1 MTQGEKTMG
10 YGAKFLVSLIIL
22 CIALI
27 FGLFPILIRAN
38 DLTKKILS
46 YGESFA
52 GGIFLGAGLIH
63 LLPDAQNGLHT
74 VFNSTYPLAFV
85 ICAFTIL
92 ALRMI
97 EEGTIK
103 LLVCHNEACKHP
115 HLQPWLAYLLAIL
128 LSIHSVIAGIAL
140 GVETA
145 LSTFIIIFIAIIAHK
160 GSAAFALGVSMRKQ
174 GLTKNIMLQLMLLF
188 SLMTPIGIIFGSFF
202 AHCLAANSGQF
213 ISGIFNAI
221 AAGTFIYIAFH
232 IVDTKETEECVP
244 VLLRLAYFA
253 LGLMVMTAIALYM

>member
-1 MTQGEKTMG
+1 MC
-10 YGAKFLVSLIIL
+10 YSIKFLVSLIIL

-27 FGLFPILIRAN
+27 FGFFPILIRAN
-38 DLTKKILS
+38 GLTKKILS

-63 LLPDAQNGLHT
+63 LLSDAQSELHT
-74 VFNSTYPLAFV
+74 VFSSTYPLAFV

-92 ALRMI
+92 TLRMI

-128 LSIHSVIAGIAL
+128 LSIHSVIAGVAL
-140 GVETA
+140 GAETT
-145 LSTFIIIFIAIIAHK
+145 LSAFIIIFVAIIAHK
-160 GSAAFALGVSMRKQ
+160 GSAAFALGISMRKQ
-174 GLTKNIMLQLMLLF
+174 GLIKNTMLKLMLLF
-188 SLMTPIGIIFGSFF
+188 SLMTPIGITFGSLF
-202 AHCLAANSGQF
+202 ARGLAENSSQL
-213 ISGIFNAI
+213 IAGIFNAI

-232 IVDTKETEECVP
+232 IVDTKEAEECVP
-244 VLLRLAYFA
+244 VLLRFAYFA
-253 LGLMVMTAIALYM
+253 LGLAVMTMIALYM

>member
-1 MTQGEKTMG
+1 MG
-10 YGAKFLVSLIIL
+10 CGIKFLVSLIIL
-22 CIALI
+22 AIALI
-27 FGLFPILIRAN
+27 FGLFPILIKTN
-38 DLTKKILS
+38 GITKKILS

-92 ALRMI
+92 ILRMI

-103 LLVCHNEACKHP
+103 LLVCRNEACQHMR
-115 HLQPWLAYLLAIL
+115 LQPWLAYLLAIL
-128 LSIHSVIAGIAL
+128 LSIHSIIAGVAL
-140 GVETA
+140 GIETT

-174 GLTKNIMLQLMLLF
+174 GLVKTTMLKLMLLF
-188 SLMTPIGIIFGSFF
+188 SLMTPLGIIFGSII
-202 AHCLAANSGQF
+202 ARCLAVNSGQL
-213 ISGIFNAI
+213 IAGIFNAI

-232 IVDTKETEECVP
+232 IVDTDKTEKCVP

-253 LGLMVMTAIALYM
+253 LGLAVMTGIALYT

>member
-1 MTQGEKTMG
+1 MG
-10 YGAKFLVSLIIL
+10 YSIKFLVSLIIL

-27 FGLFPILIRAN
+27 FGLFPILIRVN
-38 DLTKKILS
+38 GLTKKILS

-63 LLPDAQNGLHT
+63 LLPDAQNGLRT

-92 ALRMI
+92 GLRMI

-128 LSIHSVIAGIAL
+128 LSIHSVIAGVAL
-140 GVETA
+140 GMEAT
-145 LSTFIIIFIAIIAHK
+145 LSTFIIIFIAIISHK
-160 GSAAFALGVSMRKQ
+160 GSAAFALGVSMRRQ
-174 GLTKNIMLQLMLLF
+174 GLMKNTMLKLMLLF
-188 SLMTPIGIIFGSFF
+188 SLMTPIGIMFGSFF
-202 AHCLAANSGQF
+202 ARCLVANSGQF
-213 ISGIFNAI
+213 FAGIFNTI

-232 IVDTKETEECVP
+232 IVDTKEAEKCVP
-244 VLLRLAYFA
+244 VLLRLVYYA
-253 LGLMVMTAIALYM
+253 LGLTVMTAIALYM

>member
-1 MTQGEKTMG
+1 MG
-10 YGAKFLVSLIIL
+10 YGIKFLVSLIIL

-27 FGLFPILIRAN
+27 FGLFPILIRVN
-38 DLTKKILS
+38 GLTKKILS

-63 LLPDAQNGLHT
+63 LLSDAQNGLST
-74 VFNSTYPLAFV
+74 AFNSTYPLAFV

-92 ALRMI
+92 GLRMI

-103 LLVCHNEACKHP
+103 LLVCRNEACKHP
-115 HLQPWLAYLLAIL
+115 RLQPWLAYLLAIL
-128 LSIHSVIAGIAL
+128 LSIHSVIAGVAL
-140 GVETA
+140 GIETT
-145 LSTFIIIFIAIIAHK
+145 LSTFIIIFIAIISHK

-174 GLTKNIMLQLMLLF
+174 GLMQNTMLKLMLLF

-202 AHCLAANSGQF
+202 ARFLVANSGQVM
-213 ISGIFNAI
+213 SGIFNAI

-232 IVDTKETEECVP
+232 IVDTKNTEECMP
-244 VLLRLAYFA
+244 VLLQLAYFA
-253 LGLMVMTAIALYM
+253 LGLIMMTIIALYM